1 MRNKLIILSFAC
13 LFGLY
18 GFSQNSD
25 NEFSQQLEINIYP
38 NPVVE
43 YLMVQ
48 INGEVENAT
57 FELNSMIGNHLK
69 IQPEEI
75 GYGKYR
81 IPVKKLAMGYYFLIV
96 KSEEKRFKKAFKFLK
111 H

>member
-1 MRNKLIILSFAC
+1 MSNKLIILSFAC
-13 LFGLY
+13 LLGLN
-18 GFSQNSD
+18 GFSQNLND
-25 NEFSQQLEINIYP
+25 ELYQQLEISIYP
-38 NPVVE
+38 NPAVE

-48 INGEVENAT
+48 INGEVKNAT
-57 FELNSMIGNHLK
+57 FELNSMIGNHLT

-81 IPVKKLAMGYYFLIV
+81 IPVKKLAIGYYFLIV